1 MEKRDSRGLHLGE
14 DGVQREDGDVDDKIE
29 AAFARAKALG
39 TALRVSRELKP
50 RLERHLRRTQRTL
63 TTTDY
68 ILAKLRP
75 SAEAL
80 DLFLYLLQYFEET
93 QAIMVMAFQIIALL
107 EEYRRNLGINE
118 K

>member
-1 MEKRDSRGLHLGE
+1 MQRG
-14 DGVQREDGDVDDKIE
+14 DGDADKVKI
-29 AAFARAKALG
+29 AVARAKALG

-50 RLERHLRRTQRTL
+50 RLERCLRQTQRTL

-80 DLFLYLLQYFEET
+80 DLFLYLLCYFEEI
-93 QAIMVMAFQIIALL
+93 QAIMVMAYQIIALL
-107 EEYRRNLGINE
+107 EEYRRNLGTDE